1 MYPNTGG
8 LSDTPNMLP
17 PLRLLTC
24 AIARRTVLQESA
36 ALLVL
41 RSSASALSTLV
52 DDVSTA
58 AEVHGFPSVNEWRSP
73 SPEHEEAD
81 ESHFS
86 PASSPARQLVNFGA
100 ASLWISDPSSIV
112 LPELLVCDHCDVYG
126 AGEFCVYLTVL
137 SDALVV

>member
-58 AEVHGFPSVNEWRSP
+58 AEVHGFPSVNE
-73 SPEHEEAD
+73 
-81 ESHFS
+81 
-86 PASSPARQLVNFGA
+86 
-100 ASLWISDPSSIV
+100 
-112 LPELLVCDHCDVYG
+112 
-126 AGEFCVYLTVL
+126 
-137 SDALVV
+137 